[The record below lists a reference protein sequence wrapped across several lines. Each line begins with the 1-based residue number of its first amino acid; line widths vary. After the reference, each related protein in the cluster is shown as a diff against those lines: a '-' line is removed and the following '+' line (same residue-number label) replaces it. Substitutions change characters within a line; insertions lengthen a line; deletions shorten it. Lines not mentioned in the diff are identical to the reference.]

1 MKYKKEQTNKM
12 VKQGGNI
19 ATKQQMLEQYEAQ
32 KEKIIA
38 FNEENSSKR
47 MALTCEHGQILMTI
61 DNLYAKITKNKNC
74 HELNKINNP

>member
-47 MALTCEHGQILMTI
+47 MATTCEHGQILMTI